1 MAEAGELIGL
11 YRESTLQSRRAVG
24 VNYIRAVGIERS
36 MTDSPG
42 GDHWME
48 DEVNIPEEPG
58 ELVAWLARRRQI
70 PKKASEAFAV
80 EYVLT
85 YPGRDIAL
93 DDEASQVILQRLS
106 ITSESD
112 CKQIRDRIMNHPQ
125 WEENSSG
132 R

>member
-1 MAEAGELIGL
+1 
-11 YRESTLQSRRAVG
+11 
-24 VNYIRAVGIERS
+24 

-42 GDHWME
+42 DDHWME
-48 DEVNIPEEPG
+48 DEVNIPEEPE

-70 PKKASEAFAV
+70 PEKASEAFAV

-112 CKQIRDRIMNHPQ
+112 CKQIRDRIINHPQ
-125 WEENSSG
+125 WEENPSG